1 MSNSDARRGHFGQL
15 MYGSQRTVRRTAPPR
30 GYARG
35 VKPFLLISSRPEDS
49 LADAEYDQFRRWGG
63 LARGDLIQH
72 RLESEP
78 LPRIHLDD
86 YSGIMVGGSP
96 FTGSIPE
103 AHKSL
108 TQVRVEK
115 EIDELLDLIVAE
127 DFPFLGACYGVGT
140 LGRHQGGV
148 IDFEY
153 GEPVGPVLIEVTE
166 AGAADPLLEGIG
178 RTFEAYVG
186 HKEACS
192 TLPPSGIL
200 LATSPHCPVQMFR
213 VKENLYGTQF
223 HPELDYE
230 GIAERI
236 DLYRHVGYFPED
248 EVEEVTRRCFGADV
262 TDSHLV
268 ISNFVEQYAD

>member
-1 MSNSDARRGHFGQL
+1 M
-15 MYGSQRTVRRTAPPR
+15 
-30 GYARG
+30 
-35 VKPFLLISSRPEDS
+35 
-49 LADAEYDQFRRWGG
+49 
-63 LARGDLIQH
+63 
-72 RLESEP
+72 
-78 LPRIHLDD
+78 
-86 YSGIMVGGSP
+86 
-96 FTGSIPE
+96 
-103 AHKSL
+103 
-108 TQVRVEK
+108 
-115 EIDELLDLIVAE
+115 
-127 DFPFLGACYGVGT
+127 
-140 LGRHQGGV
+140 

-248 EVEEVTRRCFGADV
+248 EVEEVARRCFGADV